1 MECVMQGIWDICS
14 AQINLILSDS
24 TEKLR
29 QKQATIHEKIYKSL
43 MIGDL
48 KMGMGALQTH
58 YDIIEQALADQSL
71 YELSSIA

>member
-1 MECVMQGIWDICS
+1 MEP
-14 AQINLILSDS
+14 
-24 TEKLR
+24 EKLR